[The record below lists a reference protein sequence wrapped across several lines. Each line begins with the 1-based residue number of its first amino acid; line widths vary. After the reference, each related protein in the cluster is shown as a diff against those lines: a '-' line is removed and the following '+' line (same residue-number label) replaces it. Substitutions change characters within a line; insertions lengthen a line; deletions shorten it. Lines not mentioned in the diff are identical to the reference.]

1 MHQEKLTD
9 RKSIVGVYC
18 VITRG
23 ASVNQ
28 RWTVRFMGEEIGK
41 FRTRCLAK
49 QFAESRIFSAM
60 RDIIHLEDSL

>member
-1 MHQEKLTD
+1 MHQEKITE

-18 VITRG
+18 VLTRG

-41 FRTRCLAK
+41 FRTRYLAK

>member
-1 MHQEKLTD
+1 MHQEKITD
-9 RKSIVGVYC
+9 RKNIVGVFC
-18 VITRG
+18 TLTRG

-41 FRTRCLAK
+41 FRTRNLAR
-49 QFAESRIFSAM
+49 QFAESRIYAAM